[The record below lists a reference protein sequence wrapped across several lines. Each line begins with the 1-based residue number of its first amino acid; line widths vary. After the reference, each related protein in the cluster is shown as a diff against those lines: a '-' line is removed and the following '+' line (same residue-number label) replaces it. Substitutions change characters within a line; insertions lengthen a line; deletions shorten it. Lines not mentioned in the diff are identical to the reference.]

1 MRLVLGCLLGAG
13 LLLMAAPFLWPRRR
27 AATGVP
33 DSDPSPADGETGRPG
48 QRGLATLR
56 GVLAQAG
63 LGSLPLPAF
72 SAISLLLGLA
82 CAALAEALIGVRA
95 LALVAGL
102 VGALTPTTIVLWRA
116 RERRRSNRTVWPDVV
131 DHLVSAV
138 RSGLALP
145 DSVSTLAESGP
156 VPTRAAFADFAR
168 DYRATGSFGYSVDR
182 LKAGLADPVA
192 DRILETLRMAREVGG
207 SDLTLVLRDLAAWLR
222 QDAAIR
228 AEVEARQSWVV
239 NAARLGVAAP
249 WIVLLLLSS
258 RPEGAVAYNTG
269 SGVTVIVSGLAV
281 SVIAYRLMVFIGRL
295 PEERRWFR

>member
-13 LLLMAAPFLWPRRR
+13 LLLMAAPFLWPRGWAKAGARDPDQ
-27 AATGVP
+27 VP
-33 DSDPSPADGETGRPG
+33 VNGETGQPR
-48 QRGLATLR
+48 RRFATLR
-56 GVLAQAG
+56 GALAQAG

-72 SAISLLLGLA
+72 TAISLILGLA
-82 CAALAEALIGVRA
+82 CAALAQALIGVRA
-95 LALVAGL
+95 LAVVVAL
-102 VGALTPTTIVLWRA
+102 VGALVPMMIVLWRA
-116 RERRRSNRTVWPDVV
+116 RERHRSNRTVWPDVV

-156 VPTRAAFADFAR
+156 VPTRAAFADFAH
-168 DYRATGSFGYSVDR
+168 DYRATGSFGYAIDR

-207 SDLTLVLRDLAAWLR
+207 SDLTIVLRDLAAWLR

-258 RPEGAVAYNTG
+258 RPEGAVAYNTE
-269 SGVTVIVSGLAV
+269 SGVVVIISGLVV
-281 SVIAYRLMVFIGRL
+281 SVIAYRLMVHIGRL